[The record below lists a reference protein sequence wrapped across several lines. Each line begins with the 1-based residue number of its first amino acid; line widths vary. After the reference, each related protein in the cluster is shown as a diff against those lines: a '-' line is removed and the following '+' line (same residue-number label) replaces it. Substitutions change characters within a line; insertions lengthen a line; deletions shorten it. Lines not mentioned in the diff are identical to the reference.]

1 MTHSHSV
8 LLSSFISWANKKRD
22 AIRPRVNVEVGL
34 GPPFEKRAAFMNFE
48 EDEKRLAHIMVWDT
62 SEFET
67 EFENVTGEEA
77 RVYEYG
83 ETIAA
88 ADFDVKFRL
97 IIEKFIM

>member
-1 MTHSHSV
+1 M
-8 LLSSFISWANKKRD
+8 
-22 AIRPRVNVEVGL
+22 RPRVNIEVGL
-34 GPPFEKRAAFMNFE
+34 GPPYEKRAAFMNFE
-48 EDEKRLAHIMVWDT
+48 EDERRLAHIMVWDT
-62 SEFET
+62 SEFEI
-67 EFENVTGEEA
+67 EFENIAGEEA